1 MEIKRYLNIIFK
13 EISFEWFLK
22 KVHNIYVSFSY
33 LIAIF
38 IIGILIYKTMYINL
52 YKESMNSEWKELIK
66 CDFKQKLVLLLK
78 YTRYWISEEVTYF
91 LLFYLE
97 DSKIKIHDC
106 WFTKSLHCWR
116 LFGYIDVLQNFS

>member
-1 MEIKRYLNIIFK
+1 MYVLFTFRFWLTFLYKMQIFDNRIYVIKKLQTKLHFSTYIHIDRSVKMEIKRYLNIIFK

-66 CDFKQKLVLLLK
+66 CDFKQK
-78 YTRYWISEEVTYF
+78 TGF
-91 LLFYLE
+91 AP
-97 DSKIKIHDC
+97 
-106 WFTKSLHCWR
+106 
-116 LFGYIDVLQNFS
+116 

>member
-1 MEIKRYLNIIFK
+1 MYVLFPFRFWLKFLYKMQIFDNRIYVIKKLQTKLHFSTYIHIDRSVKMEIKRYLNIIFK
-13 EISFEWFLK
+13 EISLEWFLK

-66 CDFKQKLVLLLK
+66 CDFKQK
-78 YTRYWISEEVTYF
+78 TGF
-91 LLFYLE
+91 AP
-97 DSKIKIHDC
+97 
-106 WFTKSLHCWR
+106 
-116 LFGYIDVLQNFS
+116 

>member
-1 MEIKRYLNIIFK
+1 MYVFFTFRFWLTFLYKMQIFDNRIYVIKKLQTKLHFSTYIHIDRSVKMEIKRYLNIIFK
-13 EISFEWFLK
+13 EISLEWFLK

-66 CDFKQKLVLLLK
+66 CDFKQK
-78 YTRYWISEEVTYF
+78 TGF
-91 LLFYLE
+91 AP
-97 DSKIKIHDC
+97 
-106 WFTKSLHCWR
+106 
-116 LFGYIDVLQNFS
+116 

>member
-1 MEIKRYLNIIFK
+1 MYVLFTFRFWLTFLYKMQIFDNRIYVIKKLQTKLHFSTYIHIDRSVKMEIKRYLNIIFK
-13 EISFEWFLK
+13 EISLEWFLK

-66 CDFKQKLVLLLK
+66 CDFKQK
-78 YTRYWISEEVTYF
+78 TGF
-91 LLFYLE
+91 AP
-97 DSKIKIHDC
+97 
-106 WFTKSLHCWR
+106 
-116 LFGYIDVLQNFS
+116 